1 MDTLNNPFVQA
12 HDPDLV
18 DKVREII
25 SGKKSMRTEEEES
38 AYQKFFQKALKKF
51 GVKTPSELTG
61 KKKKE
66 FFEYVDKNWK
76 SADEQKVDGRTKVY
90 KTTTSRLIDGK
101 RRTKVNT
108 SLDGR
113 TRAYKETVKRIE
125 ARRTKN
131 SEKSQED

>member
-51 GVKTPSELTG
+51 GVNSPSELSG

-76 SADEQKVDGRTKVY
+76 GKDEQKVDGRTK
-90 KTTTSRLIDGK
+90 
-101 RRTKVNT
+101 
-108 SLDGR
+108 
-113 TRAYKETVKRIE
+113 AYRSTVKRIE
-125 ARRTKN
+125 ARRAKSKELT
-131 SEKSQED
+131 EKE